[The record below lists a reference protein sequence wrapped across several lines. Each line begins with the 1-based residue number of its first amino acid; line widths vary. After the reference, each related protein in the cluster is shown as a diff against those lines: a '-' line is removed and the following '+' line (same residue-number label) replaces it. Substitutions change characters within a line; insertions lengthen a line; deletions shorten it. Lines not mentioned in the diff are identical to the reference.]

1 MTKIRKKTAYIGLLA
16 LVAFYPVIAQAQED
30 EPVSLDS
37 YLGEIVGDE
46 TPPPSPGNE
55 SLPAIEE
62 EAVAAEE
69 EETALPAAE
78 ESDGSL
84 FDKALGEIMETMP
97 NLTKQ
102 EEEPR
107 DDALP
112 AISDVQFRLE
122 TQGFDGVAARD
133 INTRID
139 VGDLEGQ
146 TPEELEAEIRRE
158 AFDAAITG
166 MFPLQPDNIRSLLGA
181 YEDTQKAIEEPLK
194 GVPTPQINVQTI
206 SLDPGVEP
214 MVISTS
220 TGYITTLNMLDIT
233 GAPWPIQDIS
243 WAGNFEVTEP
253 EEGGH
258 IVRIMPLG
266 NSAYGNISMRLLTL
280 KTPVTI
286 RLETVDDR
294 VQYRIDAR
302 IPEYGPFAEAQL
314 IQGGIERVAGN
325 GTIMSILDGVI
336 PDRAEKLAV
345 SGVDGRTTAY
355 RLNNMTYVRSPLTL
369 LSPGWEQSV
378 SSADGMNVYV
388 LADAPVLLFSDSG
401 SFERA
406 SLSPYRNFFDE

>member
-1 MTKIRKKTAYIGLLA
+1 MIRILKNTAYIGLLA
-16 LVAFYPVIAQAQED
+16 LVALSPITVQAQED

-46 TPPPSPGNE
+46 STSASPSNE

-62 EAVAAEE
+62 EAVAVEE
-69 EETALPAAE
+69 SALPATE

-97 NLTKQ
+97 NLSKK

-107 DDALP
+107 NDALP

-122 TQGFDGVAARD
+122 TEGFEGVAARD
-133 INTRID
+133 ITTRID

-166 MFPLQPDNIRSLLGA
+166 MFPLQPENIRSLLGA

-194 GVPTPQINVQTI
+194 GVPTPQVNVQTI

-253 EEGGH
+253 EQGGH

-286 RLETVDDR
+286 RLETVPDR

-336 PDRAEKLAV
+336 PDSAEKLAV

-355 RLNNMTYVRSPLTL
+355 RLNNVTYVRSPLTL

-378 SSADGMNVYV
+378 SSADGMNVYA

-401 SFERA
+401 RFERA
-406 SLSPYRNFFDE
+406 SLSPYRDFLDDE